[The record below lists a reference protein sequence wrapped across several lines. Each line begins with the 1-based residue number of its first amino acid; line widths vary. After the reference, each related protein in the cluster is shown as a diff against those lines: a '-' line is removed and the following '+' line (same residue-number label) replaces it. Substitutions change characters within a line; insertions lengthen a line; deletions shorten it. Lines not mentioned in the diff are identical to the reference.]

1 MTNLSTTIAHAD
13 ARETRSFWKPILA
26 SLVGNTLEWFDLSVY
41 AYFALTISHAFFP
54 TSDPTLSLVLAFATF
69 GISFLIRPLGAAIIG
84 TYADTHGRKK
94 ALSLSIALMM
104 LGTLM
109 IAAMPSYSTIGVL
122 APVGILIARLI
133 QGFSAGGEFG
143 SSTAFMMEHAPKSTR
158 TFVASLQFA
167 SQGFGVVLASIFG
180 YILTSNLTEQQ
191 MLDWGWRTPFIFG
204 LLLGPVGYYIRR
216 TVDESPDFKE
226 GEPGSKPLRE
236 ILVSQKGL
244 LLIAMGTLIVST
256 ASNFIIKYMP
266 SYAATTLHIPQ
277 SSGFLAT
284 LTGGLLLTFVTP
296 IVGYFA
302 GRISRVKIM
311 LSAAIVYALTIFPAF
326 MWLNKTATT
335 TSLLVVV
342 GIMALIKA
350 VYFAPLAGFMADV
363 FPVRI
368 RVTGMSLSYN
378 LGVTIFGGFA
388 PVIATGL
395 ISLTGSH
402 LAPSYYLIFAAALSI
417 AALLMAHR
425 KLGLH

>member
-1 MTNLSTTIAHAD
+1 MTNLSATIDHA
-13 ARETRSFWKPILA
+13 EGHEIRSFWKPITA

-41 AYFALTISHAFFP
+41 AYFALTISHVFFP
-54 TSDPTLSLVLAFATF
+54 AANPTLSLFLAFATF
-69 GISFLIRPLGAAIIG
+69 GISFLIRPLGAAVIG
-84 TYADTHGRKK
+84 SYADTHGRKK
-94 ALSLSIALMM
+94 ALSLSIILMVA
-104 LGTLM
+104 GTLM
-109 IAAMPSYSTIGVL
+109 IAVMPNYAAIGVL
-122 APVGILIARLI
+122 APIGILLARLI

-143 SSTAFMMEHAPKSTR
+143 SSTAFMMEHSPKSTR

-180 YILTSNLTEQQ
+180 YVLTSNLTEQQ

-204 LLLGPVGYYIRR
+204 LLLGPVGYLIRR

-226 GEPGSKPLRE
+226 SEPGNKPLRE
-236 ILVSQKGL
+236 VVVSQKTL
-244 LLIAMGTLIVST
+244 LLIAMGTLVVST

-296 IVGYFA
+296 IVGYLA
-302 GRISRVKIM
+302 GKINRVKIM
-311 LSAAIVYALTIFPAF
+311 LSAALVYAVAIFPAF

-342 GIMALIKA
+342 GLMALIKA

-363 FPVRI
+363 FPVRT

-402 LAPSYYLIFAAALSI
+402 LAPSYYLIFAAVLSI
-417 AALLMAHR
+417 AALIAANR